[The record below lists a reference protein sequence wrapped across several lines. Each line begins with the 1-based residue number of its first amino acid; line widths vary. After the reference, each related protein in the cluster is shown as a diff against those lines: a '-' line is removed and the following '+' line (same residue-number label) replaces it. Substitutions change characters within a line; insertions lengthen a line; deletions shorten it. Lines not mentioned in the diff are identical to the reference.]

1 MKASITP
8 VTRIITLLTALSL
21 IGVIFLPLW
30 SIELTAPQY
39 PEGLELKIYA
49 SKMGGSVDIVNGLNH
64 YIGMRTLH
72 EKDFP
77 EFAVLPYIIGALVF
91 FGLVAFLYRRRW
103 FFLAW
108 VAFYMV
114 FAVTAMID
122 FYRWEYNYGHNLD
135 PTAPIQ
141 VPDMSYQPPLIGF
154 KQLLNFGVYSMPDT
168 GGWIFIGVAVLML
181 VAVFMEWK
189 KWKLSLR
196 MGTAGKTVAVIAFL
210 LSLNS
215 CSSAP
220 QPFKVGVDACDY
232 CKMTI
237 TDNRFGGEII
247 TEKGKLYKFDD
258 IHCLLS
264 FKSEKGETE
273 KVKDMYLVDYAGK
286 GQLLKL
292 DQAYLIYGEG
302 VKSPMGANIAAFA
315 NSDSMEKTRKEL
327 NASVINWNQATTK

>member
-1 MKASITP
+1 MKTRMSAFS
-8 VTRIITLLTALSL
+8 RIISIVTALAL

-49 SKMGGSVDIVNGLNH
+49 SKLGGSVDIVNGLNH

-77 EFAVLPYIIGALVF
+77 EFAVLPYIVGTLVF
-91 FGLVAFLYRRRW
+91 FGLLAFVLNKRW

-108 VAFYMV
+108 VAFYII

-181 VAVFMEWK
+181 AAIFMEWRNWK
-189 KWKLSLR
+189 KEIKAV
-196 MGTAGKTVAVIAFL
+196 TAGKISAVLLALFL
-210 LSLNS
+210 LHS
-215 CSSAP
+215 CTTTP
-220 QPFKVGVDACDY
+220 QPFRLGVDACDY
-232 CKMTI
+232 CKMSI
-237 TDNRFGGEII
+237 TDIRFGGEII
-247 TEKGKLYKFDD
+247 TGKGKIYKFDD

-264 FKSEKGETE
+264 FKNTFDNTNSGNEIF
-273 KVKDMYLVDYAGK
+273 LVDYSGN
-286 GQLLKL
+286 GQLLKVSEMKL
-292 DQAYLIYGEG
+292 LKSELLR
-302 VKSPMGANIAAFA
+302 SPMGGNVAAFA
-315 NSDSMEKTRKEL
+315 NADSMEKIKKQL
-327 NASVINWNQATTK
+327 NAQSINWNEAGEK